1 MILRV
6 DRLSGG
12 YGDTLV
18 HRGLSF
24 DLAPGQVLGVIGR
37 NGTGKTTLARLIGG
51 ELNAAGGQIMLEGRD
66 ITRLPPWER
75 ARAGIAVMPQTD
87 MVFDA
92 LSVAENLALLG
103 PVQLGPLGARFP
115 RITGRLHQQAGSM
128 SGGER
133 KILGFVRAMLS
144 PARLVVLD
152 EPSEGVQAE
161 NIVHMQTTIAE
172 ARARG
177 TACILLEQN
186 ITMIEAL
193 ADTVIGLDSGGVIY
207 RATGGRISRK
217 AMLEAISL

>member
-6 DRLSGG
+6 EDLSGG

-18 HRGLSF
+18 HRGVTF

-51 ELNAAGGQIMLEGRD
+51 ELPLAGGKIRFDGRD
-66 ITRLPPWER
+66 IARMPPWER
-75 ARAGIAVMPQTD
+75 AKAGIISMPQTD

-103 PVQLGPLGARFP
+103 PVTLGPLGARFP
-115 RITGRLHQQAGSM
+115 RITERLRQQAGSM

-144 PARLVVLD
+144 PAKLVVLD

-161 NIVHMQTTIAE
+161 NIIHMQTTIAE

-177 TACILLEQN
+177 VACILLEQN
-186 ITMIEAL
+186 ISMIEAL
-193 ADTVIGLDSGGVIY
+193 ADTVIGLDSAGIVY
-207 RATGGRISRK
+207 RAAGAQISRK
-217 AMLEAISL
+217 AMLDAISL